1 MVYVIQIFLI
11 LLKQVKIIRK
21 KITYNIYCD
30 NEKYFY
36 GIVPAISD
44 FLSQDLCFHY
54 IQLLHIFIS
63 KIYWTDWHHD
73 FPKIEVAD
81 MSGRNRRVLL
91 NNKDIGQ
98 PNTLTMDYKR
108 KRLCWTDY
116 KYLHVACMKLDGKKN
131 IEIISR
137 QVC

>member
-1 MVYVIQIFLI
+1 
-11 LLKQVKIIRK
+11 
-21 KITYNIYCD
+21 
-30 NEKYFY
+30 
-36 GIVPAISD
+36 
-44 FLSQDLCFHY
+44 
-54 IQLLHIFIS
+54 
-63 KIYWTDWHHD
+63 
-73 FPKIEVAD
+73 

-137 QVC
+137 QVCYLNILTALNFQIKLFETH

>member
-1 MVYVIQIFLI
+1 
-11 LLKQVKIIRK
+11 
-21 KITYNIYCD
+21 
-30 NEKYFY
+30 
-36 GIVPAISD
+36 
-44 FLSQDLCFHY
+44 
-54 IQLLHIFIS
+54 
-63 KIYWTDWHHD
+63 
-73 FPKIEVAD
+73 

-91 NNKDIGQ
+91 DYKDVGQ

-137 QVC
+137 QVTAIYLTFLNFFNTYL